1 MFSLVMKKEAGE
13 LDYTQDEALVPG
25 AQFPDSPGP
34 KVELH
39 CLNYLASEEE
49 SGDKTGAEAEFIAAR
64 IERLLREA
72 SVTEN
77 GALRPAKPSDIV
89 ILMRSPGMIAGVYQ
103 AALQRRGIACD
114 VGGDGDLMQTAEIE
128 ILFQLLQIIDNPHR
142 DIPLAAAMASPV
154 FGFTPEEL
162 ALLRAQAQKAD
173 LYDCL
178 CACREPSEK
187 LCAFLSW
194 LSRMR
199 EESRRTP
206 LPELL
211 NTVVQ
216 SSGLEMVFAALP
228 DGERRRGSLAA
239 FASFVTAGA
248 QTELR
253 SLSELVQLLLQMQQ
267 RGARLPAQDAPARS
281 DAVRIMS
288 IHKSKGLE
296 FPIVILADLARKMN
310 MQDNAAAVL
319 TDEELL
325 IGGNVVDLASRS
337 YYHGLARRA
346 IIDRKTAQTVSE
358 ELRVL
363 YVAMTRAK
371 EQLYLTCAE
380 RRLLYGR
387 TQYSH
392 PSRFVDEMP
401 EELLESNITESR
413 RFSNATAPD
422 PTLSRPQV
430 ARARYVSAANTA
442 PSASLAS
449 AAKSKPL
456 PNFAAGDRVFHKAF
470 GDGLIVSVKPM
481 GGDALLEIAF
491 DQKGTK
497 RLMAKSAGQFM
508 HKL

>member
-1 MFSLVMKKEAGE
+1 MKKEAGE

-34 KVELH
+34 KVDLH

-49 SGDKTGAEAEFIAAR
+49 SGDKTGAEAEFVAAR

-103 AALQRRGIACD
+103 TALQRRGIACD

-228 DGERRRGSLAA
+228 DGERRRDSLAA
-239 FASFVTAGA
+239 FACFKCSSAA
-248 QTELR
+248 QDCPRRTR
-253 SLSELVQLLLQMQQ
+253 PPGRTPCASCPSTNPRDWNSLSSFWPIW
-267 RGARLPAQDAPARS
+267 RGR
-281 DAVRIMS
+281 
-288 IHKSKGLE
+288 
-296 FPIVILADLARKMN
+296 
-310 MQDNAAAVL
+310 
-319 TDEELL
+319 
-325 IGGNVVDLASRS
+325 
-337 YYHGLARRA
+337 
-346 IIDRKTAQTVSE
+346 
-358 ELRVL
+358 
-363 YVAMTRAK
+363 
-371 EQLYLTCAE
+371 
-380 RRLLYGR
+380 
-387 TQYSH
+387 
-392 PSRFVDEMP
+392 
-401 EELLESNITESR
+401 
-413 RFSNATAPD
+413 
-422 PTLSRPQV
+422 
-430 ARARYVSAANTA
+430 
-442 PSASLAS
+442 
-449 AAKSKPL
+449 
-456 PNFAAGDRVFHKAF
+456 
-470 GDGLIVSVKPM
+470 
-481 GGDALLEIAF
+481 
-491 DQKGTK
+491 
-497 RLMAKSAGQFM
+497 
-508 HKL
+508 